1 MGQLIG
7 ALAGRLA
14 QLAAMLLAVV
24 LLCFAAMQA
33 LPGDKALQLAVARH
47 GERATEAGVA
57 QAQRDGGFDR
67 SQAAQFADWAGR
79 LLRLDLGH
87 SLVSRRPVAEELG
100 PRLRVTLLAGAASV
114 LLGLAVGLPL
124 GLWAGLGPG
133 GLADG
138 VVAVAAALFSAVP
151 AFLLG
156 LVLMMLFAIR
166 LGWLPAAGSSSL
178 LHWVLPVCTLALGFA
193 APLARVTRRAVL
205 EAWGAFPVTFGR
217 LKGLSPAH
225 AGLRHGVR
233 NAAIP
238 VVMLAGL
245 RFAAVIE
252 GFAVVETLFNL
263 PGLGDL
269 LVRALVARDIP
280 TVQAAALLFGL
291 IYGVV
296 GLLLDAACAAIDPR
310 RRLRLR
316 PL

>member
-47 GERATEAGVA
+47 GERATEAGIA

-67 SQAAQFADWAGR
+67 SMAAQFADWAGR
-79 LLRLDLGH
+79 LVRLDLGH

-114 LLGLAVGLPL
+114 LLGLAIGLPL
-124 GLWAGLGPG
+124 GLWAGLRPG

-138 VVAVAAALFSAVP
+138 AVAVAAALFSAVP

-178 LHWVLPVCTLALGFA
+178 LHFVLPVCTLALGFA
-193 APLARVTRRAVL
+193 APLARVTRLAVL

-217 LKGLSPAH
+217 LKGLSPAR

-252 GFAVVETLFNL
+252 GFAVIETLFNL

-291 IYGVV
+291 IYGAV

>member
-1 MGQLIG
+1 
-7 ALAGRLA
+7 
-14 QLAAMLLAVV
+14 
-24 LLCFAAMQA
+24 MQA

-47 GERATEAGVA
+47 GERATEAGIA

-67 SQAAQFADWAGR
+67 SMAAQFADWAGR
-79 LLRLDLGH
+79 LVRLDLGH

-114 LLGLAVGLPL
+114 LLGLAIGLPL
-124 GLWAGLGPG
+124 GLWAGLRPG

-138 VVAVAAALFSAVP
+138 AVAVAAALFSAVP

-178 LHWVLPVCTLALGFA
+178 LHFVLPVCTLALGFA
-193 APLARVTRRAVL
+193 APLARVTRLAVL

-217 LKGLSPAH
+217 LKGLSPAR

-252 GFAVVETLFNL
+252 GFAVIETLFNL

-291 IYGVV
+291 IYGAV

>member
-47 GERATEAGVA
+47 GERATEAGIA

-67 SQAAQFADWAGR
+67 SMAAQFADWAGR
-79 LLRLDLGH
+79 LVRLDLGH

-114 LLGLAVGLPL
+114 LLGLAIGLPL
-124 GLWAGLGPG
+124 GLWAGLRPG
-133 GLADG
+133 GIADG
-138 VVAVAAALFSAVP
+138 AVAVAAALFSAVP

-178 LHWVLPVCTLALGFA
+178 LHFVLPVCTLALGFA
-193 APLARVTRRAVL
+193 APLARVTRLAVL

-217 LKGLSPAH
+217 LKGLSPAR

-291 IYGVV
+291 IYGAV

>member
-1 MGQLIG
+1 
-7 ALAGRLA
+7 LAGRLA

-47 GERATEAGVA
+47 GERATEAGIA

-67 SQAAQFADWAGR
+67 SMAAQFADWAGR
-79 LLRLDLGH
+79 LVRLDLGH

-114 LLGLAVGLPL
+114 LLGLAIGLPL
-124 GLWAGLGPG
+124 GLWAGLRPG
-133 GLADG
+133 GIADG
-138 VVAVAAALFSAVP
+138 AVAVAAALFSAVP

-166 LGWLPAAGSSSL
+166 LGWLPAAGSSTL
-178 LHWVLPVCTLALGFA
+178 LHFVLPVCTLALGFA
-193 APLARVTRRAVL
+193 APLARVTRLAVL

-217 LKGLSPAH
+217 LKGLSPAR

-252 GFAVVETLFNL
+252 GFAVIETLFNL

-291 IYGVV
+291 IYGAV

>member
-7 ALAGRLA
+7 AIAGRLA

-33 LPGDKALQLAVARH
+33 LPGDKAVQLAVARH
-47 GERATEAGVA
+47 GERAGEDGIARA
-57 QAQRDGGFDR
+57 SRDGGFDR
-67 SQAAQFADWAGR
+67 PMVVQFADWAGR

-87 SLVSRRPVAEELG
+87 SLVSRRPVVDELG
-100 PRLRVTLLAGAASV
+100 PRLRVTLIAGGVSV

-124 GLWAGLGPG
+124 GVWAGLRPG
-133 GLADG
+133 GVVDG

-156 LVLMMLFAIR
+156 LLLVMLFAIR
-166 LGWLPAAGSSSL
+166 LGWLPAAGGGTA
-178 LHWVLPVCTLALGFA
+178 LHWVLPICTLAIGFA
-193 APLARVTRRAVL
+193 APLARVTRQAVM

-217 LKGLSPAH
+217 LKGLSPAR

-238 VVMLAGL
+238 VVMLTGL

-252 GFAVVETLFNL
+252 GFAVIETLFNL

-269 LVRALVARDIP
+269 LVRALVSRDIP

-291 IYGVV
+291 LYGVV
-296 GLLLDAACAAIDPR
+296 GLVLDAACAAIDPR
-310 RRLRLR
+310 RRLRVR
-316 PL
+316 PA

>member
-1 MGQLIG
+1 
-7 ALAGRLA
+7 
-14 QLAAMLLAVV
+14 MLLAVV

-47 GERATEAGVA
+47 GERATEAGIA

-67 SQAAQFADWAGR
+67 SMAAQFADWAGR
-79 LLRLDLGH
+79 LVRLDLGH

-114 LLGLAVGLPL
+114 LLGLAIGLPL
-124 GLWAGLGPG
+124 GLWAGLRPG

-138 VVAVAAALFSAVP
+138 AVAVAAALFSAVP

-178 LHWVLPVCTLALGFA
+178 LHFVLPVCTLALGFA
-193 APLARVTRRAVL
+193 APLARVTRLAVL

-217 LKGLSPAH
+217 LKGLSPAR

-252 GFAVVETLFNL
+252 GFAVIETLFNL

-291 IYGVV
+291 IYGAV